1 MVCQQRSIAREETET
16 PVSVRFLN
24 VYRTSDNRP
33 LRMTDLFVKSTVKD
47 QLADNNVASDF
58 YAALDEEVAEL
69 LEGAARRTEVN
80 DRRAVQPRDL

>member
-1 MVCQQRSIAREETET
+1 
-16 PVSVRFLN
+16 
-24 VYRTSDNRP
+24 
-33 LRMTDLFVKSTVKD
+33 MTDLFVKSTVKD

-58 YAALDEEVAEL
+58 YAALDEEFAEL